1 MEHKRAG
8 RSQLVNNLTADALR
22 AAVATQYGKVALQPK
37 ARFPFPVGR
46 AFAEQ
51 LGYPLNLLD
60 TLPRPSV
67 DAFAGISYPL
77 RFTNLQPGEIVLD
90 LGCGAAMDTILAARQ
105 VGEKGHIHSLDLSD
119 AMLECA
125 RANVGTA
132 GLNNVTFHR
141 APAEEIPLDDGSVDA
156 VVVNGIF
163 NLCPSKPPVMTEVFR
178 VLRAGGRI
186 VVSEIVLRDLD
197 DGEWVGATCDLG
209 GDGLS
214 GLTLEKWFQ

>member
-1 MEHKRAG
+1 M
-8 RSQLVNNLTADALR
+8 SQLINDLTPEALR

-37 ARFPFPVGR
+37 GRFPFPVGR
-46 AFAEQ
+46 AFAES
-51 LGYPLNLLD
+51 LSYPPNLLD

-77 RFTNLQPGEIVLD
+77 KFADLQPGESVLD

-105 VGEKGHIHSLDLSD
+105 VGESGHIHSLDLSD

-125 RANVGTA
+125 RANVVAA
-132 GLNNVTFHR
+132 GLGNVTFHC
-141 APAEEIPLDDGSVDA
+141 APAEEIPLADGSVDV

-163 NLCPSKPPVMTEVFR
+163 NLCPSKKPVIDEVFR
-178 VLRAGGRI
+178 VLRTGGRT

-209 GDGLS
+209 GDGLA
-214 GLTLEKWFQ
+214 GLTLENWFQ